1 MLETTDTQL
10 VFLYP
15 GVSSNKEHVLN
26 RFPDTNFI
34 FLTITS
40 AVKELTS
47 VYETQVTG
55 EIDMSQEGEG
65 PHSDDNKSFI
75 ESKENH
81 NFSYI
86 SDFQRIRLGEHR
98 NERSLKET
106 WNVNLKLGFYIKI

>member
-1 MLETTDTQL
+1 M
-10 VFLYP
+10 YP
-15 GVSSNKEHVLN
+15 GVSSNKAHVLS
-26 RFPDTNFI
+26 RFPDTTFI

-40 AVKELTS
+40 AAKELAS
-47 VYETQVTG
+47 VYESQVTG

-98 NERSLKET
+98 NERSLKGT